1 MEKGHDGIFNTELD
15 FTPRSASFIIS
26 NISCLSLDIS
36 YTTKI
41 HVHEESLCIMSH
53 GERHVHLMSQVS
65 NGVHCLVN
73 YW

>member
-1 MEKGHDGIFNTELD
+1 MEKGHDGIFDTELD

-41 HVHEESLCIMSH
+41 HVHVESLCIMS
-53 GERHVHLMSQVS
+53 HVHLMSQVS